1 MRKIAILRLVLL
13 FVPLLAVPVFAQ
25 ETHAQAPEAHF
36 YHLDFVV
43 KELGDDGKVVNSR
56 TYLTTISTEGMSS
69 VRTGTKIPLRTN
81 DKGEIKIN
89 YIDIGVNIDCQRVHE
104 SAEGLAMQI
113 SAEISSL
120 ATPIGTG
127 NTPDPII
134 RQNRWQSTTVLPIGK
149 PSIVFSSDNLEN
161 KGKMQVEVTATP
173 MH

>member
-1 MRKIAILRLVLL
+1 MRKIATLCFVLL
-13 FVPLLAVPVFAQ
+13 VVPLFAVPVLAQ
-25 ETHAQAPEAHF
+25 QTHTQAPDAHF
-36 YHLDFVV
+36 YRLDFVV

-56 TYLTTISTEGMSS
+56 TYLTTISTDGLSS
-69 VRTGTKIPLRTN
+69 LRTGTKIPLRTN
-81 DKGEIKIN
+81 DKGEIN
-89 YIDIGVNIDCQRVHE
+89 YIDVGVNLDCQRVHE

-127 NTPDPII
+127 GPSPII
-134 RQNRWQSTTVLPIGK
+134 RQNRWQATTVLPIGK

>member
-1 MRKIAILRLVLL
+1 MRKIAILGLVLL
-13 FVPLLAVPVFAQ
+13 FVPLLAIPVFAQ

>member
-1 MRKIAILRLVLL
+1 MRKIAILCLRLFFIPL
-13 FVPLLAVPVFAQ
+13 FVVPVFAQ

-43 KELGDDGKVVNSR
+43 KELGDEGKVVNSR

-81 DKGEIKIN
+81 DKGEIN
-89 YIDIGVNIDCQRVHE
+89 YIDVGINIDCQRVHE
-104 SAEGLAMQI
+104 AAEGLAMQI

-127 NTPDPII
+127 NTPTPII
-134 RQNRWQSTTVLPIGK
+134 RQNRWQSATVLPIGK
-149 PSIVFSSDNLEN
+149 PSVVFSSDNLEN